1 MSESIVDEEN
11 RSAMRR
17 IVGDEEDRSEMRRV
31 VGDAE
36 NRRTDVGTG
45 G

>member
-1 MSESIVDEEN
+1 
-11 RSAMRR
+11 MRR
-17 IVGDEEDRSEMRRV
+17 IVGDEENQSEMRRV